1 MTTSFATE
9 SEQQRGRM
17 PSERTG
23 SAVRAAGQGAHSHSG
38 VTVRTDPSNDLSTP
52 KTDGALRALRS
63 RFRGA
68 IGGDQK
74 QKVLFAR
81 QMSMLMGVGTGVVP
95 ALGAIVK
102 QVTDERWKKGML
114 HVRDEVE
121 QGAPLAA
128 AMAREPDLFNQ
139 VFCSMVAAGEATATL
154 PATFNRLSDLAKQQW
169 ETRNRVVGA
178 AIYPVVL
185 ICICLGVISIL
196 VLFVLPRFE
205 TLFETIHV
213 DLPVTTAKLMVLSR
227 FIKAHGLAV
236 GGAGVAAIVAVAA
249 YLRSRSGRHM
259 LDWVSLRVPL
269 VGHLIKSLIVA
280 RTCRL
285 LGVMITA
292 RVSLLESM
300 ELTLSATRHSDF
312 RRLLEDLKQD
322 VTEGRPLAESM
333 ESSSL
338 VEPAIVQ
345 AIAAGEESGN
355 LGMALN
361 FVADWLDEEN
371 RSKIAALSKVFEPLV
386 LVVMGVVVGGVAISL
401 FLPLFD
407 MAAAT
412 AG

>member
-1 MTTSFATE
+1 MTTSFTTE
-9 SEQQRGRM
+9 SAQQRGRT
-17 PSERTG
+17 PSDRTG
-23 SAVRAAGQGAHSHSG
+23 SAVRAAGQGARSHSG
-38 VTVRTDPSNDLSTP
+38 VTVRGGPSNDLSTP
-52 KTDGALRALRS
+52 RTDGALRALRS
-63 RFRGA
+63 RVRGA
-68 IGGDQK
+68 IGGNQK
-74 QKVLFAR
+74 QKALFAR

-102 QVTDERWKKGML
+102 QVTEERWRKGML

-128 AMAREPDLFNQ
+128 AMAREPDLFDQ

-154 PATFNRLSDLAKQQW
+154 PATFSRLSDLAKQQW

-178 AIYPVVL
+178 AIYPVML
-185 ICICLGVISIL
+185 ISICLGVISIL

-205 TLFETIHV
+205 ILFDTIHV

-227 FIKAHGLAV
+227 FIKAYGLAV
-236 GGAGVAAIVAVAA
+236 GGAVVGAIVAVTV
-249 YLRSRSGRHM
+249 YLRSRSGQRL

-269 VGHLIKSLIVA
+269 VGSLIKSLIVA

-292 RVSLLESM
+292 RVSLLESV

-312 RRLLEDLKQD
+312 RRLLRNLKQD
-322 VTEGRPLAESM
+322 VTEGRPLAASM

-338 VEPAIVQ
+338 IDPAIVQ
-345 AIAAGEESGN
+345 AVAAGEESGN
-355 LGMALN
+355 LGMALT

-386 LVVMGVVVGGVAISL
+386 LVFMGIVVGGVAISM

-407 MAAAT
+407 MAAAA